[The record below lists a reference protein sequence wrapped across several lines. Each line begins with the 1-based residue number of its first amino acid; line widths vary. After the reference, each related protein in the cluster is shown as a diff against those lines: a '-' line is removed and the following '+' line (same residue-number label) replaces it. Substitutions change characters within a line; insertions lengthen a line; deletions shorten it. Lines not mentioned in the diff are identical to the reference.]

1 MLNTAICDSGEA
13 SGAVATLPKGART
26 PINLWLV
33 DDNHRMRETLRE
45 LFGRCEGIN
54 CTAAFA
60 SPNEVLSTLASKVGP
75 DVILLDVHM
84 GELNGL
90 DAIRPI
96 KSLSR
101 STQVL
106 MLTTFFDSE
115 SQTRALSDGAS
126 GFLLKSF
133 PIETIL
139 KSIREA
145 WSKPAPHPRR
155 KPAQNLVSA
164 PALDSDSRC
173 AATEMI
179 STERQVSSGG
189 SDRSRKRSL
198 WVKHCLDMIRNIRN

>member
-1 MLNTAICDSGEA
+1 MLNPASSDSGAA
-13 SGAVATLPKGART
+13 SGATATLPDRVRS

-33 DDNHRMRETLRE
+33 DDNHRMRDTLME

-84 GELNGL
+84 GDLNGL

-133 PIETIL
+133 PIEIIL
-139 KSIREA
+139 NSIREA
-145 WSKPAPHPRR
+145 WRKPAPHAKR

-164 PALDSDSRC
+164 PTLNSDLRSAAPELISTGCDRTNGASDS
-173 AATEMI
+173 
-179 STERQVSSGG
+179 
-189 SDRSRKRSL
+189 SRKRSL

>member
-1 MLNTAICDSGEA
+1 MLKTTAGQSVESAGTLTATSGN
-13 SGAVATLPKGART
+13 SSS

-33 DDNHRMRETLRE
+33 DDNHQMRNTLME
-45 LFGRCEGIN
+45 LFGHCEGIN
-54 CTAAFA
+54 CTGAFS
-60 SPNEVLSTLASKVGP
+60 SPNHVLSALASKVGP

-115 SQTRALSDGAS
+115 SQTRALRAGAS

-139 KSIREA
+139 SSIRQA
-145 WSKPAPHPRR
+145 WNNPAPHSKRVRSKKITGQGEVWHGVQP
-155 KPAQNLVSA
+155 P
-164 PALDSDSRC
+164 
-173 AATEMI
+173 
-179 STERQVSSGG
+179 QVLETTPTQEQA
-189 SDRSRKRSL
+189 KRSP
-198 WVKHCLDMIRNIRN
+198 WIEHCLGLLRGFGN

>member
-1 MLNTAICDSGEA
+1 MTNMAIAPSEEVFEPLTATANHSRA
-13 SGAVATLPKGART
+13 

-33 DDNHRMRETLRE
+33 DDNHRMRDTLKE

-115 SQTRALSDGAS
+115 SQTRALRDGAS

-139 KSIREA
+139 TSIREA
-145 WSKPAPHPRR
+145 WSRPAPHPKR

-173 AATEMI
+173 VAPELGLADRKRSNGGTE
-179 STERQVSSGG
+179 G
-189 SDRSRKRSL
+189 SRKRSL
-198 WVKHCLDMIRNIRN
+198 WVKQCLDMIRNIRN